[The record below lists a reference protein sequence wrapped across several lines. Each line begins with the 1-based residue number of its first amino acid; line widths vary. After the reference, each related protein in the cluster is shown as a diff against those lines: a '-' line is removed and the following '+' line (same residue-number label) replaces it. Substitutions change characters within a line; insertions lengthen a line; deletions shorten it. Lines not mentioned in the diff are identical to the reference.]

1 MMMKNLLM
9 KGMIIVSIRDDDE
22 ILKIRSIRDDDEI
35 LKIRFIRFEFNL
47 ELNLELMSAK
57 LEQNSF

>member
-9 KGMIIVSIRDDDE
+9 KGMINF
-22 ILKIRSIRDDDEI
+22 SIRDDDEI

-47 ELNLELMSAK
+47 EFNLELMSAK
-57 LEQNSF
+57 LEQN